1 VTSYLL
7 DTSCL
12 VAAVCAWHRHHDA
25 TRREI
30 ERRGAAG
37 EKLVLAAHSLAE
49 AFSVLTWLPEP
60 HRLRPDDALALIEAN
75 WRETQLV
82 ALTGPDDRATLRRC
96 RDVGIGGGAVYD
108 ALIAACARRARVATL
123 VTWDLEGF
131 ERFLEDEPAVRAPE
145 PEPKK

>member
-1 VTSYLL
+1 MTSYLL

-30 ERRGAAG
+30 ERREDDG
-37 EKLVLAAHSLAE
+37 EKLVLSAHSLLE
-49 AFSVLTWLPEP
+49 AFSVLTRLPGP

-75 WRETQLV
+75 WRQTRLV
-82 ALTGPDDRATLRRC
+82 ALAGPDYRATLRRC

-108 ALIAACARRARVATL
+108 ALTAACARKAAVQTL

-145 PEPKK
+145 SRSR

>member
-1 VTSYLL
+1 VISYLL

-12 VAAVCAWHRHHDA
+12 VAAVCGWHRDHDA

-30 ERRGAAG
+30 ERRDGAG

-49 AFSVLTWLPEP
+49 AFSVLTRLPEP
-60 HRLRPDDALALIEAN
+60 HRLRPEDALTLIDSN
-75 WRETQLV
+75 WAGTRLI
-82 ALTGPDDRATLRRC
+82 ALTGPDYRATLRRC

-108 ALIAACARRARVATL
+108 ALIAACARKARVQTL

-145 PEPKK
+145 ARSK

>member
-1 VTSYLL
+1 VISYLL

-12 VAAVCAWHRHHDA
+12 VAAVCTWHRRHDD

-30 ERRGAAG
+30 ERRDAAG

-49 AFSVLTWLPEP
+49 TFSVLTRLPEP
-60 HRLRPDDALALIEAN
+60 HRLHPNDALALIEAN
-75 WRETQLV
+75 WGETRLV
-82 ALTGPDDRATLRRC
+82 ALGGPDYRATLRRC

-108 ALIAACARRARVATL
+108 ALIATCARKAEVETL

-145 PEPKK
+145 AR

>member
-1 VTSYLL
+1 VTAYLL

-12 VAAVCAWHRHHDA
+12 VSAVCAWHIHHET
-25 TRREI
+25 TRQEI
-30 ERRGAAG
+30 ERRDAAG
-37 EKLVLAAHSLAE
+37 EELVLAAHSLAE
-49 AFSVLTWLPEP
+49 AYSVLTRLPEP

-75 WRETQLV
+75 WGETRLV
-82 ALTGPDDRATLRRC
+82 ALAGSDYRAALRRC

-108 ALIAACARRARVATL
+108 ALIAASARKARVATL

-145 PEPKK
+145 AR

>member
-12 VAAVCAWHRHHDA
+12 VAAVCGWHRHHDA

-30 ERRGAAG
+30 ERRDAAG

-49 AFSVLTWLPEP
+49 TFSVLTRLPEP

-75 WRETQLV
+75 WARTRLI
-82 ALTGPDDRATLRRC
+82 ALEGADYRSTLRRC
-96 RDVGIGGGAVYD
+96 RDAGIGGGAVYD
-108 ALIAACARRARVATL
+108 ALIAACALKARVTTL
-123 VTWDLEGF
+123 LTWDLEGF

-145 PEPKK
+145 IQ

>member
-12 VAAVCAWHRHHDA
+12 VAAVCAWHRHHDD

-30 ERRGAAG
+30 ERRDAAG

-49 AFSVLTWLPEP
+49 TFSVLTRLPEP
-60 HRLRPDDALALIEAN
+60 HRLRPDDAFALIDAN
-75 WRETQLV
+75 WGGTGLV
-82 ALTGPDDRATLRRC
+82 ALTGPDYRATLRRC
-96 RDVGIGGGAVYD
+96 RAVGIGGGAVYD
-108 ALIAACARRARVATL
+108 ALIAACARKARVATL

-131 ERFLEDEPAVRAPE
+131 ERFLEDEPVVRAPQAR
-145 PEPKK
+145 

>member
-1 VTSYLL
+1 VSSYLL

-12 VAAVCAWHRHHDA
+12 VAAVCGWHRDHDA

-30 ERRGAAG
+30 ERRDGSG

-49 AFSVLTWLPEP
+49 AFSVLTRLPEP

-75 WRETQLV
+75 WGETRLI
-82 ALTGPDDRATLRRC
+82 ALAGSDYRATLRRC
-96 RDVGIGGGAVYD
+96 RDVGIGGGAVYY
-108 ALIAACARRARVATL
+108 ALIAACARKARVATL
-123 VTWDLEGF
+123 LTWDLEGF

-145 PEPKK
+145 ARSK